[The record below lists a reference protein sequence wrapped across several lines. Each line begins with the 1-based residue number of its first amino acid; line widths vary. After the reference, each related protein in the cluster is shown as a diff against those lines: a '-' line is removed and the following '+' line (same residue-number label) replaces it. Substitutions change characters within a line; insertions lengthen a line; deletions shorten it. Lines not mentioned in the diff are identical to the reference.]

1 VQLCSRVQ
9 ADCKALEAA
18 SAQLHARKIKVEAQ
32 EKEVCK
38 LIEIRR
44 SAKPGI
50 EIEQTFQ
57 NAKNKLL
64 DMLQALHAEKER
76 LHIPALLQRI
86 NHATDPKRLKEAAQK
101 AFRTHSI
108 GNVRRAIQER
118 AWGIETMIR
127 LARQT
132 PLEHDEHLTQRQAC
146 ERVAQQLHKDIRL
159 CRIVD
164 FGNRMHM
171 LHKVNAQKQA
181 DEQKVLEDFK
191 VFYCIWRNG
200 IWRNDIDQ
208 DVGKQRTKMIIQK
221 LARMQFFID
230 RATIAR
236 EGIRVKEM
244 LIHRFDPTVQ
254 QMVNDMLAI
263 IHAKQTEAAQA
274 EDTTASTAEDTTA
287 SSAAKAQAED
297 TTASS
302 AAKAQAEDTA
312 ASTAAKAQAEDTAA
326 SSAEDTT
333 ASSAAKAQAEDTTAS
348 SAAKAQAEDTAAS
361 TAAEAQ
367 AEDTAAS
374 TAAEAQAEDTAAKPA
389 LAAKKE
395 RAIGSK
401 QKRAASALGQTE
413 AHVAAHKKARKMLL
427 KEETT
432 GGKL

>member
-9 ADCKALEAA
+9 ADCKALGAA
-18 SAQLHARKIKVEAQ
+18 SAQLHARKIKAEAQ

-191 VFYCIWRNG
+191 VFFCIWRNG

-302 AAKAQAEDTA
+302 AAKAQAEDT
-312 ASTAAKAQAEDTAA
+312 
-326 SSAEDTT
+326 
-333 ASSAAKAQAEDTTAS
+333 TAS